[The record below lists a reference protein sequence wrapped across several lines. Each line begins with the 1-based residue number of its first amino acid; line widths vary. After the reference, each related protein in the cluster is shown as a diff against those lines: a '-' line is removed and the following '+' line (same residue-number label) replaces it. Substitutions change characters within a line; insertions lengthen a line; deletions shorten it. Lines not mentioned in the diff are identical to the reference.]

1 MSTRAAALG
10 RRLAPELPKLRVARR
25 KTKKLIKR
33 GRARRTAP
41 AYIAVAIA
49 ISAIVAGVLLE
60 QVVLAQSAFK
70 LQAINKRLAA
80 AEAHQEELLA
90 EVAELESPG
99 RIERYARTHLGMI
112 DPTIVEYVVAD
123 VRIGGNNRLAQA
135 IQAREIVEGSSA
147 TAIGSP

>member
-1 MSTRAAALG
+1 MSARAATL
-10 RRLAPELPKLRVARR
+10 RTAPQAPRLRVARR
-25 KTKKLIKR
+25 KTRKLITR
-33 GRARRTAP
+33 GKARRIAP

-49 ISAIVAGVLLE
+49 ISSIVAGVLLE

-80 AEAHQEELLA
+80 AEARQEELLA

-99 RIERYARTHLGMI
+99 RIERYARTHLGMV

>member
-1 MSTRAAALG
+1 MSARAATLRG
-10 RRLAPELPKLRVARR
+10 LAPSAPRLRVARR
-25 KTKKLIKR
+25 KTKKLITR
-33 GRARRTAP
+33 GTARRVAP
-41 AYIAVAIA
+41 MYIAVAIA

-70 LQAINKRLAA
+70 LSAINKRLAV

-90 EVAELESPG
+90 EVAQLESPG
-99 RIERYARTHLGMI
+99 RIERYARARLGMV

-123 VRIGGNNRLAQA
+123 VMIGGDNKLAQA
-135 IQAREIVEGSSA
+135 IRAREIVDPPSA